1 LDVTDRV
8 VITSL
13 CRSMRWCRT
22 TRMVQ
27 RLIAMDSRPDVLSHA
42 FVSRNMS
49 TSAVEPLRPPPILDA
64 DQLFGEGEVR

>member
-1 LDVTDRV
+1 
-8 VITSL
+8 
-13 CRSMRWCRT
+13 
-22 TRMVQ
+22 MVQ
-27 RLIAMDSRPDVLSHA
+27 RLIAMDSWPDVLSHA